1 MANDTKIK
9 KWLLKK
15 RKKEMVFKQRS
26 NHGPCQK
33 KTVKEAKNMAI
44 KILCEDLR
52 KMKDSA
58 SDQRTLMSLRALA
71 SQIRSI
77 KHEVS

>member
-26 NHGPCQK
+26 NHGHCQK
-33 KTVKEAKNMAI
+33 KTVKETKSVAI
-44 KILCEDLR
+44 KILWEDLR
-52 KMKDSA
+52 KIVP
-58 SDQRTLMSLRALA
+58 RELFN
-71 SQIRSI
+71 
-77 KHEVS
+77 

>member
-1 MANDTKIK
+1 MDHSENSQTLQMANDTKIK

-52 KMKDSA
+52 KIVP
-58 SDQRTLMSLRALA
+58 RELFN
-71 SQIRSI
+71 
-77 KHEVS
+77 